1 MSKVKRKNSGLKG
14 VSVDMGDYVTHDIFD
29 SDLTTPTEWQL
40 KETFAEIMREQ
51 GISIDTDFS
60 FRVSVTWSE
69 VKQ

>member
-1 MSKVKRKNSGLKG
+1 MSKVKHKNSGFNG

-51 GISIDTDFS
+51 GITINTDFA
-60 FRVSVTWSE
+60 FRVSVTWNE
-69 VKQ
+69 AKQ